1 MSDKKSAVITGG
13 SSGIGAAVAAALAEA
28 GYGITIAGRRGEA
41 LEKTAAQLRGI
52 AENSTA
58 GDATSGIRTQVTDVG
73 QADQIKNLFDGHVA
87 HFGSINALITAAA
100 AYEPVSFLDLTP
112 QAWAATVDVAL
123 TGSVLAAAEAARH
136 MKATGGGRIVLFS
149 SINGFHS
156 EPESVHYSAAKAAII
171 SVAKTLAVDLAGTGV
186 IANAIAPG
194 WVYTPMTAEF
204 IDQTTPEQLRRI
216 NTLGRVGRPEE
227 IAGVV
232 RYLVTEAPEFLV
244 GTTIFVD
251 GGQTALAPMP

>member
-1 MSDKKSAVITGG
+1 MSDKKSAVVTGG
-13 SSGIGAAVAAALAEA
+13 GSGIGAAVAAALAAA
-28 GYGITIAGRRGEA
+28 GYGITIAGRRGEV
-41 LEKTAAQLRGI
+41 LEKTAAELR
-52 AENSTA
+52 ATA
-58 GDATSGIRTQVTDVG
+58 GEATSAIRTQVTDV
-73 QADQIKNLFDGHVA
+73 ARPEQIKELFDGHVG
-87 HFGSINALITAAA
+87 HFGGIDALVTAAA
-100 AYEPVSFLDLTP
+100 AYEPVPFLDLTP
-112 QAWAATVDVAL
+112 QSWAGTMDVAL

-136 MKATGGGRIVLFS
+136 MKAAGGGRIVLFS

-186 IANAIAPG
+186 ITNAIAPG

-204 IDQTTPEQLRRI
+204 VDQASPEQLRRI

>member
-1 MSDKKSAVITGG
+1 LNATKSAVITGG
-13 SSGIGAAVAAALAEA
+13 GSGIGAAVAAALHGA
-28 GYGITIAGRRGEA
+28 GFGITIAGRRADVLEQTA
-41 LEKTAAQLRGI
+41 LALR
-52 AENSTA
+52 ESA
-58 GDATSGIRTQVTDVG
+58 GASGPTVRTSVTDVS
-73 QADQIKNLFDGHVA
+73 QTDQVTALFAEHVGA
-87 HFGSINALITAAA
+87 FGGVDALVTAAA
-100 AYEPVSFLDLTP
+100 AYEPVAFLELTRES
-112 QAWAATVDVAL
+112 WDATMNVAL
-123 TGSVLAAAEAARH
+123 TGSVLAAVEASKH
-136 MKATGGGRIVLFS
+136 MKAAGGGRIVLFS

-156 EPESVHYSAAKAAII
+156 EPESVHYSAAKAAIM

-204 IDQTTPEQLRRI
+204 VDQTTTEQLRRI
-216 NTLGRVGRPEE
+216 NTLGRCGRPDE

>member
-1 MSDKKSAVITGG
+1 MLSDTKSAVVTGG
-13 SSGIGAAVAAALAEA
+13 GSGIGAAVAAALHSA
-28 GYGITIAGRRGEA
+28 GYGVTIAGRRA
-41 LEKTAAQLRGI
+41 DVLEKTAQKLRDAVGAQG
-52 AENSTA
+52 APV
-58 GDATSGIRTQVTDVG
+58 RTQVTDVA
-73 QADQIKNLFDGHVA
+73 QTEQVTTLFERHLA
-87 HFGSINALITAAA
+87 HFGRVDALVTAAA
-100 AYEPVSFLDLTP
+100 AYEPVPFLSLTRES
-112 QAWAATVDVAL
+112 WDATMNVAL

-136 MKATGGGRIVLFS
+136 MKAAGGGRIVLIS

-171 SVAKTLAVDLAGTGV
+171 SVAKSLAVDLAGTGV

-204 IDQTTPEQLRRI
+204 VDQTTTEQLRRV
-216 NTLGRVGRPEE
+216 NTLGRAGRPEE